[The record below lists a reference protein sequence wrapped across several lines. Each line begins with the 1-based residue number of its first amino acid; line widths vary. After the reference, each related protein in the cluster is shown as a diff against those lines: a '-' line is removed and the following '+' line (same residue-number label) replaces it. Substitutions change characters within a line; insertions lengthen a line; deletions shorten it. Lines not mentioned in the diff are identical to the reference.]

1 MKHLLDQHLP
11 TIPPHKWVSKLFGY
25 TFSMIYRHVR
35 QNTAADALS
44 RCDKD
49 ARRARTRAVLTRVCH
64 LRRLQKGGQTP
75 GGMAVAAWN
84 MVDGFIMHRSHVF
97 VPLATSLWPQLLAT
111 AHGTGHEG
119 AQKKLHRFCASY
131 NPHASRLVRNYIKG
145 CDVCQRNKS
154 EHLHP
159 AGLLQLSLVAYSNGL
174 RRGFHR
180 AGGKSVVLI
189 VVDCFSKYAHFIA
202 VGHTYTAT
210 SIARV
215 FFDQIVHLHCLPCSI
230 VSDRDPVFTSKLW
243 TNFFTLAGVKLRLN
257 SAFRSQ
263 TDGQSEVTNSI
274 LGIYLRCLA
283 VDRPCSWLHWLPWA
297 EYCYNSYQSALQA
310 TPFQVVYGRLPL
322 TLLSYEPRVARV
334 FALDRQL

>member
-25 TFSMIYRHVR
+25 TFPMIYRHVR
-35 QNTAADALS
+35 QNTATDALS

-75 GGMAVAAWN
+75 GGMAVAAWS

-97 VPLATSLWPQLLAT
+97 VPLAASLWPQLLAT
-111 AHGTGHEG
+111 THGTGHEG

-131 NPHASRLVRNYIKG
+131 SPHASRLVRDYIKG

-174 RRGFHR
+174 RRGFPVP
-180 AGGKSVVLI
+180 AGNRSSSSL
-189 VVDCFSKYAHFIA
+189 
-202 VGHTYTAT
+202 
-210 SIARV
+210 SIASPSTRISSLSTTPTPPRPSLGS
-215 FFDQIVHLHCLPCSI
+215 FSTKSLIYIV
-230 VSDRDPVFTSKLW
+230 
-243 TNFFTLAGVKLRLN
+243 
-257 SAFRSQ
+257 
-263 TDGQSEVTNSI
+263 
-274 LGIYLRCLA
+274 CLA
-283 VDRPCSWLHWLPWA
+283 
-297 EYCYNSYQSALQA
+297 
-310 TPFQVVYGRLPL
+310 PL
-322 TLLSYEPRVARV
+322 
-334 FALDRQL
+334 